1 MAVNPGR
8 GLLLATAVL
17 TALALTPSRLPAQA
31 FTPPQGVGAVTVAW
45 QYVDNLG
52 HIYSDGFFA
61 ARGQS
66 VTTSLD
72 LELDY
77 GVTDRFAVTFEV
89 PYVFAK
95 YTGTLPAPSNLPRD
109 NCRCWHSSLQDF
121 SWTARYRFGDD
132 RWAVTPLARYVRPSH
147 DYEYK
152 GEAVVGRD
160 LWEAQAGFNVATKLG
175 FLPRAS
181 VQAGY
186 TYAFVEKVLDIK
198 LDRSN
203 AFVDIGYALTGRLY
217 AHANGLWQRT
227 HGGLRAGS
235 LTGHPFPL
243 PGELGPPGGDRFVQR
258 DRILRVNNWKVG
270 GGLAYSLG
278 PVDVFASI
286 TNVVQGTD
294 SHRSQTYTVGATW
307 YFDLSR

>member
-1 MAVNPGR
+1 MVAAF
-8 GLLLATAVL
+8 GLA
-17 TALALTPSRLPAQA
+17 PSRAGAQA
-31 FTPPQGVGAVTVAW
+31 FTPPRGVGSVSLAW

-52 HIYSDGFFA
+52 HLFSDGFFA

-66 VTTSLD
+66 VTTSAD
-72 LELDY
+72 LELEY
-77 GVTDRFAVTFEV
+77 GITDRLAATLEV

-95 YTGTLPAPSNLPRD
+95 YTGTVPAPSNLPRD
-109 NCRCWHSSLQDF
+109 NCRCWHSALQDF
-121 SWTARYRFGDD
+121 SLTARYRFGDE
-132 RWAVTPLARYVRPSH
+132 RWAVTPLARYVLPSH

-160 LWEAQAGFNVATKLG
+160 LREAQVGINGATKLA
-175 FLPRAS
+175 FLPGAS
-181 VQAGY
+181 IQAGY

-203 AFVDIGYALTGRLY
+203 AFVDLGYGLTRRLY
-217 AHANGLWQRT
+217 VHVNGLWQHT

-235 LTGHPFPL
+235 LTGNPFPL
-243 PGELGPPGGDRFVQR
+243 PGELGPPGSERFAQR

-270 GGLAYSLG
+270 GGVAYSLG
-278 PVDVFASI
+278 PADVFAAI

-294 SHRSQTYTVGATW
+294 SHRSQAYTVGVTW
-307 YFDLSR
+307 YFGLSQ

>member
-1 MAVNPGR
+1 MAV
-8 GLLLATAVL
+8 
-17 TALALTPSRLPAQA
+17 ALALAPSSASAQA
-31 FTPPQGVGAVTVAW
+31 FTLPQGVGAVTLAW

-52 HIYSDGFFA
+52 HLYSDGFFA

-77 GVTDRFAVTFEV
+77 GVTDRLSATFEV

-121 SWTARYRFGDD
+121 SLAARYRLGDD
-132 RWAVTPLARYVRPSH
+132 PWAVTPLLRYVRPSH

-160 LWEAQAGFNVATKLG
+160 LQETQVGVFAGARLAG

-203 AFVDIGYALTGRLY
+203 AFVDIGYALTRRLFV
-217 AHANGLWQRT
+217 HANGLWQHT

-235 LTGHPFPL
+235 LTGNPFPL
-243 PGELGPPGGDRFVQR
+243 PGELGPPGSVRFVQR

-270 GGLAYSLG
+270 GGLAYSVG
-278 PVDVFASI
+278 PVDVFAAI

-294 SHRSQTYTVGATW
+294 SHRSQAYTVGATW
-307 YFDLSR
+307 YFGLPE

>member
-1 MAVNPGR
+1 MNLKR
-8 GLLLATAVL
+8 GLFFATTVAA
-17 TALALTPSRLPAQA
+17 ALAIVPSPLAAQA
-31 FTPPQGVGAVTVAW
+31 FTLPQGVGAVTVAW

-52 HIYSDGFFA
+52 HLLSDGYYV

-77 GVTDRFAVTFEV
+77 GVTDRLSATFEV
-89 PYVFAK
+89 PYVWAK
-95 YTGTLPAPSNLPRD
+95 YTGTLPSQSNLPRD
-109 NCRCWHSSLQDF
+109 NCRCWHSALQDF
-121 SWTARYRFGDD
+121 TLAARYRLGDD
-132 RWAVTPLARYVRPSH
+132 RWAVTPLVRYVRPSH

-160 LWEAQAGFNVATKLG
+160 LWEAQVGVSVATKLG
-175 FLPRAS
+175 FVPRAS
-181 VQAGY
+181 FQAGY

-203 AFVDIGYALTGRLY
+203 AFVDIGYALTRRLY
-217 AHANGLWQRT
+217 VHANGLWQHT

-235 LTGHPFPL
+235 VTGNPFPF
-243 PGELGPPGGDRFVQR
+243 PGELGPPGSERFGQR

-270 GGLAYSLG
+270 GGLAYSVG
-278 PVDVFASI
+278 PTDVFASI

-294 SHRSQTYTVGATW
+294 SHRSQAYTVGATW
-307 YFDLSR
+307 YFGLSK